1 VTCGWVRAGNHNHC
15 CQAHLRTEQFGER
28 ADVGGA
34 AVGLHV
40 GEHCLRCFQVA
51 CTSAASHA
59 SVLVCTFQMLGEVMH
74 DRHGL
79 ATLLAPFNACST

>member
-1 VTCGWVRAGNHNHC
+1 MTCGCVRAGNHDQC
-15 CQAHLRTEQFGER
+15 CQAHLCTEQLGER

-40 GEHCLRCFQVA
+40 GEHRLCCLQVA

-79 ATLLAPFNACST
+79 ATLLVPFNVCST